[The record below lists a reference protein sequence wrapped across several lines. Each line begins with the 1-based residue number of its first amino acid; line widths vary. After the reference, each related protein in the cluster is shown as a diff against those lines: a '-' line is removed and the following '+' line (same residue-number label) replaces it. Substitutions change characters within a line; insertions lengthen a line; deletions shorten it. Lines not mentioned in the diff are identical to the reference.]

1 MTTDANTAQEN
12 AGTAPGHSAPQGSGD
27 HTARPPLRQMP
38 GIIAVSA
45 YMIILAVL
53 DVIYVVQHRIEMFYL
68 IFSVF
73 FIAAAFGLLLLLRWA
88 WALTLA
94 AVALLSALFLRG
106 YFNDHS
112 WAALE
117 EGLLNLVIFL
127 YLVRTELRD
136 RLR

>member
-1 MTTDANTAQEN
+1 MTTDAKTEEGK
-12 AGTAPGHSAPQGSGD
+12 AGMAPAPEGRRASGELPS
-27 HTARPPLRQMP
+27 RPPLRQMP
-38 GIIAVSA
+38 GVIAISA
-45 YMIILAVL
+45 YMMILAGV
-53 DVIYVVQHRIEMFYL
+53 DVVYVVQHRVEMFYL

-73 FIAAAFGLLLLLRWA
+73 FVAGALGLLMLFRWA

-117 EGLLNLVIFL
+117 EGLFNLVIFL

-136 RLR
+136 KLR